1 MLSNCGNQG
10 ANSRV
15 NTVPVLRKVRCR
27 EITGTWLRRGGVPSQ
42 GHRPD
47 SKMCKYRREAMKQ
60 NHRDKEYMGVS
71 VMISEKMKESNP
83 SKEE

>member
-1 MLSNCGNQG
+1 MLSKCGNQG
-10 ANSRV
+10 ADNRV
-15 NTVPVLRKVRCR
+15 SAAPVLWRVRCR
-27 EITGTWLRRGGVPSQ
+27 DITGTWLRRGGVPSQ

-47 SKMCKYRREAMKQ
+47 SKMGKYRREAMKQ

-83 SKEE
+83 SKAE

>member
-1 MLSNCGNQG
+1 
-10 ANSRV
+10 
-15 NTVPVLRKVRCR
+15 
-27 EITGTWLRRGGVPSQ
+27 
-42 GHRPD
+42 
-47 SKMCKYRREAMKQ
+47 MKQ